1 VLFFVPKY
9 TSINNKLKII
19 CGGYMKHFAIILML
33 IISAVQM
40 SITDELISTGSIYFY
55 NPTNGSTIYETTP
68 GYNVATIYYSWTLS
82 SWVNNY
88 NVRAWVDGNEIQ
100 GSAYSL
106 SLTYGTHT
114 AVAELKEYDILQ
126 RCVTTTVSIS
136 FSFQPSYY
144 IYAKNSFGSG
154 GSIIIDDITYSNVPE
169 DGEMRVWGKNV
180 THSLEAIDNQTI
192 NNLLR
197 TWNYWTIVG
206 SGNYGPIEMN
216 PAVVQQTEF
225 VAQFKTQ
232 PTIPTN
238 LSVSTQGGIQL
249 SWSANPEPSIQYYEV
264 WRKINS
270 GSFNLLTTTTSTS
283 YEDPDFAPGGNM
295 SLTYKIRAKDNNG
308 LFSDYSS
315 TVYVSNAAPYK
326 QGIGFVRSDD
336 IPQHFMLKQNYPN
349 PFNPATEISYS
360 ISEPVQTKLHIYNSI
375 GQEVVELVNEY
386 QDIGHYTIQ
395 WNAGTL
401 PSGIYFYQLS
411 AGNYSETKRMV
422 LAK

>member
-1 VLFFVPKY
+1 
-9 TSINNKLKII
+9 
-19 CGGYMKHFAIILML
+19 MKHFAIILML

-40 SITDELISTGSIYFY
+40 SISDELISTGSIYFY

-68 GYNVATIYYSWTLS
+68 GYNVASIYYSWTLS

-88 NVRAWVDGNEIQ
+88 DVRAWVDGNEIPNP
-100 GSAYSL
+100 AYSL
-106 SLTYGTHT
+106 SLSYGTHT

-154 GSIIIDDITYSNVPE
+154 GTIIIDDFTYSNVPE
-169 DGEMRVWGKNV
+169 AGERRVWGKNV

-197 TWNYWTIVG
+197 TWKYWTIEEI
-206 SGNYGPIEMN
+206 GNYGPIKMY
-216 PAVVQQTEF
+216 PAVVQQTNF
-225 VAQFKTQ
+225 TAQFNTQ

-238 LSVSTQGGIQL
+238 LSVTTQGIKQL
-249 SWSANPEPSIQYYEV
+249 SWSSNPEPSIQYYEI
-264 WRKINS
+264 WRKVNS
-270 GSFNLLTTTTSTS
+270 GSFNLLGTTTST
-283 YEDPDFAPGGNM
+283 YYDDPDYASGGNTN
-295 SLTYKIRAKDNNG
+295 LTYKIRAKDNNG
-308 LFSDYSS
+308 LYSDYSS
-315 TVYVSNAAPYK
+315 TVFVSNAAPYK
-326 QGIGFVRSDD
+326 HEIGFVRSEE
-336 IPQHFMLKQNYPN
+336 IPQQFMLKQNYPN

-360 ISEPVQTKLHIYNSI
+360 IPEPVQVKLHIYNSI
-375 GQEVVELVNEY
+375 GQEVIELVNEY

-395 WNAGTL
+395 WNAGIL
-401 PSGIYFYQLS
+401 PSGIYFYQLR
-411 AGNYSETKRMV
+411 AGEYSETKRMI